1 METVTISK
9 QEYKK
14 LKNLEEIDMGFLSEL
29 VQGVVLYMSCFFEI
43 VMTDEILDG
52 SDVVCRLLG
61 EGERF
66 SDQTRYPLSQRAV
79 ESLDVIGD
87 T

>member
-43 VMTDEILDG
+43 VMANKILDG
-52 SDVVCRLLG
+52 TDVTGQFLPFFRLTNP
-61 EGERF
+61 
-66 SDQTRYPLSQRAV
+66 S
-79 ESLDVIGD
+79 
-87 T
+87 